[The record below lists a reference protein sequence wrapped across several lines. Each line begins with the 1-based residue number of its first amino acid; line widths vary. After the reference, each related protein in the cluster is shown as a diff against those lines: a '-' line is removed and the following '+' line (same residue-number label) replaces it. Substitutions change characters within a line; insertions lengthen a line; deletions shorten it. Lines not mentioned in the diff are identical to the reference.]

1 MTKVELEVKIEALQ
15 KLLGEKVTE
24 QTTYQSQINDLQKQ
38 LDDLNKPKLT
48 PMQFDEVSEA
58 IETAIG
64 NFDFSNEDN
73 YSIEFGLDYDGRVHC
88 ESFSFDNAYDLHREI
103 YEAVERLFAEAEC
116 PDEDDNQEPFIIGG
130 ENQE

>member
-1 MTKVELEVKIEALQ
+1 MTKDELEVQISTLQ
-15 KLLGEKVTE
+15 NLVMQKNDEL
-24 QTTYQSQINDLQKQ
+24 SQYAQQIDTLNKQ
-38 LDDLNKPKLT
+38 LADLNKPKLT

-64 NFDFSNEDN
+64 NFEFDNEDN
-73 YSIEFGLDYDGRVHC
+73 YSIDFGLDYDGRVHC

-116 PDEDDNQEPFIIGG
+116 PDEDDNQE
-130 ENQE
+130 NQD

>member
-24 QTTYQSQINDLQKQ
+24 QNNYQNQINELQQK

-48 PMQFDEVSEA
+48 PTQLDAVNEA

-64 NFDFSNEDN
+64 QFDFDDQDN
-73 YSIEFGLDYDGRVHC
+73 YSIEFGIDYNSRVCC
-88 ESFSFDNAYDLHREI
+88 EHFSFDNAYDLTQEI
-103 YEAVERLFAEAEC
+103 YSAVEELFAEAN
-116 PDEDDNQEPFIIGG
+116 EDDNQE
-130 ENQE
+130 NQD

>member
-24 QTTYQSQINDLQKQ
+24 QTNYQSQINDLQKQ

-48 PMQFDEVSEA
+48 AKQFDEVSEV

-64 NFDFSNEDN
+64 NFDFCNEDN

-103 YEAVERLFAEAEC
+103 YEAVERLFAQA
-116 PDEDDNQEPFIIGG
+116 DEDDNQE
-130 ENQE
+130 NQD

>member
-24 QTTYQSQINDLQKQ
+24 QTTYQSQINDLQRQ

-64 NFDFSNEDN
+64 NFEFDNEDN
-73 YSIEFGLDYDGRVHC
+73 YSIDFGLDYDGRVHC
-88 ESFSFDNAYDLHREI
+88 ESFQFDNAYDLHREI

-116 PDEDDNQEPFIIGG
+116 PDEDDNQE
-130 ENQE
+130 

>member
-1 MTKVELEVKIEALQ
+1 MTKVELEVKLEALQ

-48 PMQFDEVSEA
+48 AKQFDEVSEV

-64 NFDFSNEDN
+64 NFEFDNEDN
-73 YSIEFGLDYDGRVHC
+73 YSIDFGLDYDGRVHC
-88 ESFSFDNAYDLHREI
+88 ESFQFDNAYDLHREI
-103 YEAVERLFAEAEC
+103 YEAVERLFAEA
-116 PDEDDNQEPFIIGG
+116 DEDDNQE
-130 ENQE
+130 NQD

>member
-1 MTKVELEVKIEALQ
+1 MTKLELEVKLEALQ

-24 QTTYQSQINDLQKQ
+24 QTTYQNQINELQRK

-64 NFDFSNEDN
+64 NFEFDNEDN
-73 YSIEFGLDYDGRVHC
+73 YSIDFGLDYDGRVHC

-103 YEAVERLFAEAEC
+103 YEAVERLFAEAN
-116 PDEDDNQEPFIIGG
+116 EDDNQE
-130 ENQE
+130 NQD